1 MDVWQPQL
9 CKFSCKE
16 SFEAP
21 KESIPKT
28 VFWNL
33 IELMHIFQKIF
44 LVQNILK
51 MFCVIF
57 PVCIRTT
64 VIFSSR
70 YQPNS
75 GWTFLG
81 LLTDGG
87 GGGGGGQ
94 KVPLS
99 SFAHILQL
107 WNLAVIPYLKK
118 IYNIYESSDT
128 LLEFCWNQHFF
139 NGNQEILLYQEI
151 QICIMFWC
159 IISNSFNFSWVFKDC
174 FNKYGYNF
182 DEVSKNG
189 YTRHS

>member
-87 GGGGGGQ
+87 GGGGERA
-94 KVPLS
+94 KSSPLLFHTYPTIMKLGS
-99 SFAHILQL
+99 YTLPKEDLQYIWVKWHTPWVL
-107 WNLAVIPYLKK
+107 LK
-118 IYNIYESSDT
+118 SA
-128 LLEFCWNQHFF
+128 FF
-139 NGNQEILLYQEI
+139 QRKSGN
-151 QICIMFWC
+151 FT
-159 IISNSFNFSWVFKDC
+159 ISRNTDMHYVLMHNF
-174 FNKYGYNF
+174 
-182 DEVSKNG
+182 
-189 YTRHS
+189 